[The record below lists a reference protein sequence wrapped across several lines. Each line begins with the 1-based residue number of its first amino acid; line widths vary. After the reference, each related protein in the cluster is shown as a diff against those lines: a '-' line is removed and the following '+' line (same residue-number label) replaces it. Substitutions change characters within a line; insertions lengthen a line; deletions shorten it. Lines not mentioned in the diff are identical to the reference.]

1 MRDPRPSIR
10 GSFVRVCEAP
20 SSEYTKHPRPG
31 IRSTFVRVCEGPSYE
46 MKIQP
51 EQFN

>member
-1 MRDPRPSIR
+1 MKD
-10 GSFVRVCEAP
+10 
-20 SSEYTKHPRPG
+20 PRPG
-31 IRSTFVRVCEGPSYE
+31 IRSTLVRVCEGPSYE